1 MNRGLAVAILS
12 LAFIFSLPA
21 AQNAPPPASAEEPVY
36 RQPFTLKFKF
46 RDHEYTD
53 PFDKTPYVADNCIY
67 VFANEHFGVHV
78 KVVDGEVSQ
87 LSYDKDPSKGD
98 LDVELTIKKSFMVMT
113 ILNRMDRTLYMDLFM
128 RVNNKPALFE
138 ANKVEFQIKRPNV
151 EFWPYPVEEIAL
163 KTPSFR
169 GQQGH

>member
-1 MNRGLAVAILS
+1 MIRGLAVSILS
-12 LAFIFSLPA
+12 LVFILSLPA
-21 AQNAPPPASAEEPVY
+21 AQNAPPPASTEEPVS

-87 LSYDKDPSKGD
+87 LSYEKDPSKGE
-98 LDVELTIKKSFMVMT
+98 LDVELTIKKSIMVMT

-128 RVNNKPALFE
+128 RVPNKPGLFE
-138 ANKVEFQIKRPNV
+138 VNKVDLQTKRPNV

-169 GQQGH
+169 GKPAH